1 MRAAERT
8 RSVNELSAEGETAAR
23 VSEVVQATKGRLM
36 SRTAKAGSGGKRALG
51 PDVVSRLEHEWI
63 ALSRPLALRLLEWGR
78 KERALARFR
87 SPEELIRFLR
97 RPGLWAAKD
106 TVLGALLA
114 RARVEPLA
122 GRVVLEAILPGLKR
136 TAERVILDAHDRE
149 ELWQLLLACAWEQIR
164 TYPLE
169 RRPARVAANL
179 LLDTR
184 RRALDEF
191 TRERLPRT
199 ELPYEALAVPAAAAD
214 PESDVEVLL
223 DRAVAA
229 GAITHDEAQLV
240 LRTRIDGLSVT
251 AVADELDLPYITA
264 YMRRHR
270 AERRLLVFI
279 GHRPVKKA
287 GRKAHCSIARV
298 AGAGTVGSAGGGP
311 LPHDP

>member
-1 MRAAERT
+1 
-8 RSVNELSAEGETAAR
+8 
-23 VSEVVQATKGRLM
+23 M
-36 SRTAKAGSGGKRALG
+36 SRTAKTGSGGKRALG

-78 KERALARFR
+78 RERALARFR
-87 SPEELIRFLR
+87 SPEELVRFLR
-97 RPGLWAAKD
+97 KPGCWAAKD
-106 TVLGALLA
+106 AVLGALLA

-149 ELWQLLLACAWEQIR
+149 ELWQLLLACVWEQIR

-169 RRPARVAANL
+169 RRPGRIAANL

-191 TRERLPRT
+191 TRERLPRS
-199 ELPYEALAVPAAAAD
+199 ELPAEPLAVPATAAEL
-214 PESDVEVLL
+214 ESDVQVLL

-229 GAITHDEAQLV
+229 GAITYEEAELI

-251 AVADELDLPYITA
+251 AVADEHGLPYITA

-270 AERRLLVFI
+270 AERRLLVFL
-279 GHRPVKKA
+279 GYRPVKKA
-287 GRKAHCSIARV
+287 GRKAHCSSARV
-298 AGAGTVGSAGGGP
+298 VGDGLAGSAGGGAVTHP
-311 LPHDP
+311 EQRR